1 MRKRE
6 YRNENRNLTF
16 KRCNIILENY
26 LWKNKFLLKYKSNL
40 YDFVIRWLL
49 FKIENLSSLFFNFKK
64 YIHTLCKKK
73 ERNSC
78 EFYGGQDSRG
88 TSCGVI

>member
-40 YDFVIRWLL
+40 YDFVIR
-49 FKIENLSSLFFNFKK
+49 
-64 YIHTLCKKK
+64 
-73 ERNSC
+73 
-78 EFYGGQDSRG
+78 
-88 TSCGVI
+88 

>member
-16 KRCNIILENY
+16 KRYNIILENY

-40 YDFVIRWLL
+40 
-49 FKIENLSSLFFNFKK
+49 
-64 YIHTLCKKK
+64 
-73 ERNSC
+73 
-78 EFYGGQDSRG
+78 
-88 TSCGVI
+88 